1 MNQGVKLAV
10 DMVQQQ
16 AARQLAKLAVA
27 SNKLF
32 VTTADNERSV
42 KPKPNSLA
50 MFTDPTEE
58 CLVDKYVR
66 IFFQNA
72 LKNKLA
78 TALHGLLFC
87 FVAHGSASSIGV
99 EGNRVKDRMIQL

>member
-1 MNQGVKLAV
+1 
-10 DMVQQQ
+10 MVQQE

-32 VTTADNERSV
+32 VSTADNERSV
-42 KPKPNSLA
+42 KPKQISLG
-50 MFTDPTEE
+50 MFTDHTEE

-66 IFFQNA
+66 VFFQNA

-99 EGNRVKDRMIQL
+99 EENGVRDRRQIVEKLFAN